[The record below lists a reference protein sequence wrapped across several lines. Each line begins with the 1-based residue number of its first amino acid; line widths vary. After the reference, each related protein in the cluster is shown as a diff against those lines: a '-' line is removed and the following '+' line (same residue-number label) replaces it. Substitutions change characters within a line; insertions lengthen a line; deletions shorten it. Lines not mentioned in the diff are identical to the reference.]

1 MTAKEIIAYMESL
14 QNEEQR
20 RVLMGFFKTG
30 PGEYGEGDEFLGL
43 KVPQTREVVKAA
55 WKDFPLDEVPE
66 LLMSKWHE
74 VRLCGLLILV
84 AKFERLTKRAA
95 ARTPLECTERTGT
108 ARTPL
113 ECTERTG
120 TERTP
125 LECTE
130 TIKTPLE
137 CAEEAIRGRDE
148 ILTMYLQYAERAN
161 NWDLVDL
168 SVPKILGHWLLL
180 PTNLSPLPTIPE
192 HSSPTRS
199 LSPHRGGDPL
209 QIAYKRQVL
218 DELAQSDN
226 LWKQRMSMVCSWK
239 TSQMGDPSWCLR
251 YAEIHLHHPHDL
263 MHKAVGWMLREM
275 GKRCSMDL
283 LRDFLRQHAHEMPRT
298 MLRYAIEKMSEQ
310 ERQYWMA
317 IPQDFAPAK
326 NSKANRF
333 AGIPVSDFVEMILMG
348 DDEAMYYLLHD
359 RLKRPLHERYE
370 AYNNCLFDDYEDV
383 IDDFFLNLRECGR
396 YPYEPLQRIKKKESF
411 ETWLLN
417 TFRNYLRNRAEAEGG
432 VISSQPNCEA
442 HALIAGEGSISDEE
456 KIRVVSQLIAYAHQV
471 FYPRGR
477 FIFLRSLL
485 TMLNKQRAVPNKEM
499 AEALDM
505 SDLAYRVAVYRMK
518 QNVRHFRNRL
528 HKGETLRL
536 DEEHQQMAD
545 NINRD
550 FIHLYPMLFRIY
562 LECIDTLKTST
573 AVKDLRQQYLEERGF
588 AVHEPDADSPIRV
601 RIPAFW
607 EKLNRWMTT

>member
-43 KVPQTREVVKAA
+43 KVPQTREVVKNV
-55 WKDFPLDEVPE
+55 WKDFPLSEVPE

-95 ARTPLECTERTGT
+95 AKTPLECTE
-108 ARTPL
+108 AKKQKAQ
-113 ECTERTG
+113 ECTE
-120 TERTP
+120 
-125 LECTE
+125 
-130 TIKTPLE
+130 
-137 CAEEAIRGRDE
+137 EAIKGRDE
-148 ILTMYLQYAERAN
+148 ILTMYLQYAEQAN

-168 SVPKILGHWLLL
+168 SVHKILGHWLLL
-180 PTNLSPLPTIPE
+180 PTNL
-192 HSSPTRS
+192 
-199 LSPHRGGDPL
+199 GDRD
-209 QIAYKRQVL
+209 YKIKVL
-218 DELAQSDN
+218 DGLAQSDN

-275 GKRCSMDL
+275 GKRVSMDL

-298 MLRYAIEKMSEQ
+298 MLRYAIEKMTEQ
-310 ERQYWMA
+310 ERQYWLN

-326 NSKANRF
+326 ESKANRF
-333 AGIPVSDFVEMILMG
+333 AGVLVPDFVEMILKG
-348 DDEAMYYLLHD
+348 DDEAMYYLLHE
-359 RLKRPLHERYE
+359 RLKHQLQERFE
-370 AYNNCLFDDYEDV
+370 AYKNNLCDDYEDV
-383 IDDFFLNLRECGR
+383 IDDFFLYLRECGR
-396 YPYEPLQRIKKKESF
+396 YPYEPLKRIKKKESF

-417 TFRNYLRNRAEAEGG
+417 TFRNYLSNRVETEGRG
-432 VISSQPNCEA
+432 ISSQPNCEA
-442 HALIAGEGSISDEE
+442 HWAIAGEGGICDEE

-471 FYPRGR
+471 FYSRGR

-528 HKGETLRL
+528 LMGETLRL
-536 DEEHQQMAD
+536 DDEHQQMAEQID
-545 NINRD
+545 AD
-550 FIHLYPMLFRIY
+550 FIHLYPTLFRFY
-562 LECIDTLKTST
+562 VECIDTLKTCT
-573 AVKDLRQQYLEERGF
+573 AVKHLRQQYLEERGY

-607 EKLNRWMTT
+607 EKLNHWMTI

>member
-1 MTAKEIIAYMESL
+1 MTAKEIISYMESL

-20 RVLMGFFKTG
+20 RILMGFFKTG

-43 KVPQTREVVKAA
+43 KVPQTREVVKMALNI
-55 WKDFPLDEVPE
+55 DHGPLTIDEVPE

-84 AKFERLTKRAA
+84 AKFEKLSTKR
-95 ARTPLECTERTGT
+95 LENDE
-108 ARTPL
+108 
-113 ECTERTG
+113 
-120 TERTP
+120 
-125 LECTE
+125 
-130 TIKTPLE
+130 KS
-137 CAEEAIRGRDE
+137 IRGRDE
-148 ILTMYLQYAERAN
+148 ILTLYLQYAEQAN

-168 SVPKILGHWLLL
+168 SVHKILGHWLLL
-180 PTNLSPLPTIPE
+180 PI
-192 HSSPTRS
+192 S
-199 LSPHRGGDPL
+199 LGDKG
-209 QIAYKRQVL
+209 YKIKVL

-226 LWKQRMSMVCSWK
+226 LWKQRMSIVCSWK

-275 GKRCSMDL
+275 GKRVSMDL

-326 NSKANRF
+326 KSKANRF
-333 AGIPVSDFVEMILMG
+333 AGIPVPDFVEMIQKG
-348 DDEAMYYLLHD
+348 DDEAMYYLLRD
-359 RLKRPLHERYE
+359 RLKHQLQERFE
-370 AYNNCLFDDYEDV
+370 AYKNNLCDDYEDV
-383 IDDFFLNLRECGR
+383 IDDFFLYLRECGR
-396 YPYEPLQRIKKKESF
+396 YPYKPLQRIKKKESF

-417 TFRNYLRNRAEAEGG
+417 TFRNYLSNRAETDERNF
-432 VISSQPNCEA
+432 SSQPNCEAHWMQGNCEA
-442 HALIAGEGSISDEE
+442 HALIAGEGSVSDEE
-456 KIRVVSQLIAYAHQV
+456 KIRIVSQLIAYAHQV

-485 TMLNKQRAVPNKEM
+485 TMLNKQRAVPNKDM
-499 AEALDM
+499 AEALEM

-518 QNVRHFRNRL
+518 QNVRHFRNRML
-528 HKGETLRL
+528 KGETLRL
-536 DEEHQQMAD
+536 DDEHQQMAD
-545 NINRD
+545 SINCD
-550 FIHLYPMLFRIY
+550 FIHLYPTLFRIY

-607 EKLNRWMTT
+607 EKLNRWITI